1 MRPTG
6 CWVRWLACA
15 SPASASPSAGWQE
28 RHGSGVPRARG
39 VECSPRLPTLEQPM
53 TLDVT
58 VQPQPCG
65 ALVRGI
71 DLTQALTRAQSSEVR
86 AAWLAHQV
94 LAFPDQP
101 LSVDDLERFAQT
113 IGPFGPDPYFES
125 IPGHPHV
132 AQVKRDANETTTI
145 FADTWHSDWSFLA
158 SPPAGTLLYGDV
170 IPPVG
175 GDTLFAN
182 QYDAWAAL
190 PQALQAAVQHRLGVH
205 SARRGYS
212 RQGRYGE
219 GDKGRS
225 MA

>member
-1 MRPTG
+1 MA
-6 CWVRWLACA
+6 LN
-15 SPASASPSAGWQE
+15 
-28 RHGSGVPRARG
+28 
-39 VECSPRLPTLEQPM
+39 
-53 TLDVT
+53 VT

-71 DLTQALTRAQSSEVR
+71 DLTQPLEHEQSEALRLV
-86 AAWLAHQV
+86 WLAHQV
-94 LAFPDQP
+94 LAFPDQA
-101 LSVDDLERFAQT
+101 LAVDDLERFALT
-113 IGPFGPDPYFES
+113 LGPFGPDPYFES

-132 AQVKRDANETTTI
+132 AQVKREADETSTL
-145 FADTWHSDWSFLA
+145 FADNWHSDWSFLA

-182 QYDAWAAL
+182 QYDAWTAL
-190 PQALQAAVQHRLGVH
+190 PSALKATVQNRLGVH

-219 GDKGRS
+219 RDQGRS
-225 MA
+225 MAIRYDDSALATQTHPIARRH